1 MDTIEETYT
10 KVIQHAN
17 NTSNWYKVNI
27 KAKRKYSRGIR
38 LTSIILFGLGGIIPL
53 INALILENKGET
65 TILNLG
71 YIAIAF
77 AGTLLLLDKFFGFS
91 SGWIRYIT
99 TEMEITKKTKEFELR
114 WRIETYRKNLAE
126 LPEEE
131 AKELLRMLADFL
143 VMVEEIVTEETS
155 SWALEFQSNMA
166 ELQKS
171 INTKVETSM
180 PGSIKVILTNITNHK
195 KLKIKLDNIGSM
207 DVKRKIYFFQ
217 GVIPGYHVITVSG
230 EIITTGESFES
241 AEVVMVEAGKLA
253 EVTIKLDD

>member
-1 MDTIEETYT
+1 METIEETFINT
-10 KVIQHAN
+10 IQEAN
-17 NTSNWYKVNI
+17 NASNWYKVNI

-99 TEMEITKKTKEFELR
+99 TEMEITKKIKEFELR
-114 WRIETYRKNLAE
+114 WKIETYGKNLAVI
-126 LPEEE
+126 PEEE
-131 AKELLRMLADFL
+131 AKELLSMLADFII
-143 VMVEEIVTEETS
+143 MIKEIVKEETS
-155 SWALEFQSNMA
+155 AWALEFQTNMA

-171 INTKVETSM
+171 INNKIETTI
-180 PGSIKVILTNITNHK
+180 PGSIKVTLSNISDYKN
-195 KLKIKLDNIGSM
+195 LKIKLNNMGSL

-217 GVIPGYHVITVSG
+217 GVPPGYHVISLIG
-230 EIITTGESFES
+230 ENIATNQLFES
-241 AEVVMVEAGKLA
+241 AEVVLAEAGKLT
-253 EVTIKLDD
+253 EFTMNLED

>member
-1 MDTIEETYT
+1 METIAETYI
-10 KVIQHAN
+10 KVIEQAK
-17 NTSNWYKVNI
+17 SAAIWYKNNI
-27 KAKRKYSRGIR
+27 KDKRRYSRGIR
-38 LTSIILFGLGGIIPL
+38 MISIILFGLGGIIPL
-53 INALILENKGET
+53 INALILENKGEY

-71 YIAIAF
+71 YIAIAL

-114 WRIETYRKNLAE
+114 WKIETYGKNLAD

-143 VMVEEIVTEETS
+143 LMVEEIVKEETS
-155 SWALEFQSNMA
+155 SWAMEFQNNMA

-171 INTKVETSM
+171 INNKVETSM
-180 PGSIKVILTNITNHK
+180 PGNIKVNLNNIRDYK
-195 KLKIKLDNIGSM
+195 KLKIKLDNQGSL

-217 GVIPGYHVITVSG
+217 RVHPGYHLITL
-230 EIITTGESFES
+230 TGESTTDQLIES
-241 AEVVMVEAGKLA
+241 AEVVLVEAGKLS
-253 EVTIKLDD
+253 EITVNLEG